1 MYSGLGSRTIPP
13 NAVMNGVDLKIQVD
27 PKIQV
32 GLKTQ
37 VDLKTEYVT
46 KWAGARSMLDA
57 HRVRLIKRYVVA
69 VCLLRSVGAGSG
81 YQQNPRRIRM
91 EKVQKWK
98 AAAGLVTGLAGLLA
112 LSGPALAADCPIKIG
127 GLAPLSAP
135 GSVTGGE
142 AMRVAML
149 LAERDI
155 NAAGG
160 VLGCDIE
167 VVIADTEGLP
177 EKARALMEKLITQD
191 GVVAVGGGYHSSV
204 GVAGKDIANDRGIP
218 VVFAETWN
226 DTITG
231 DKQKYI
237 FRIAPLSSW
246 ASGVIWKFAAQAP
259 GVKKVV
265 IVTENTDYGIP
276 AAAECEKG
284 LASKGI
290 SSTTFGVDIGTQ
302 DFAGIVERVKAE
314 NPDYLIVLL
323 TGEAGF
329 NYAQQAADAGVGPQD
344 MMFHANQSGLE
355 SKAFWENVPDGNL
368 SFMAR
373 IGVPETMYN
382 ESALKMANDYKE
394 QTGKTGVESY
404 ALEAYDS
411 IGVIAQAINEAGST
425 GGDAIVDALE
435 NISHEGTLGR
445 IYFPYGTKK
454 DPSADGKG
462 DEWWHQWPD
471 PAITM
476 VQYQKEGEA
485 SNTMTIVYPDVY
497 KTGDAIYVG
506 H

>member
-13 NAVMNGVDLKIQVD
+13 NAVMNGVDL
-27 PKIQV
+27 KIQV

>member
-1 MYSGLGSRTIPP
+1 M
-13 NAVMNGVDLKIQVD
+13 K
-27 PKIQV
+27 
-32 GLKTQ
+32 KT
-37 VDLKTEYVT
+37 
-46 KWAGARSMLDA
+46 ML
-57 HRVRLIKRYVVA
+57 
-69 VCLLRSVGAGSG
+69 
-81 YQQNPRRIRM
+81 
-91 EKVQKWK
+91 
-98 AAAGLVTGLAGLLA
+98 GLVLSFFGLIAISSQA
-112 LSGPALAADCPIKIG
+112 IAADCPIKIG

-177 EKARALMEKLITQD
+177 EKARAMMERLITQD
-191 GVVAVGGGYHSSV
+191 GVVAIGGGYHSSV
-204 GVAGKDIANDRGIP
+204 GVAGKDVANDRGVP

-265 IVTENTDYGIP
+265 IITENTDYGIP

-284 LASKGI
+284 LGSKGI
-290 SSTTFGVDIGTQ
+290 NSVTFGVDIGTQ

-314 NPDYLIVLL
+314 NPDYVIVLL
-323 TGEAGF
+323 TGEAGY
-329 NYAQQAADAGVGPQD
+329 NYTQQAADAGIGPQD
-344 MMFHANQSGLE
+344 MMFHANQAGLE
-355 SKAFWENVPDGNL
+355 SKAWWENVPDGNL
-368 SFMAR
+368 AFMAR
-373 IGVPETMYN
+373 VGVPETLYN
-382 ESALKMANDYKE
+382 DSALKMAADYKS
-394 QTGKTGVESY
+394 QTGKDGVESY

-411 IGVIAQAINEAGST
+411 IGVIAQDINEAGST
-425 GGDAIVDALE
+425 DGDAIVTALE

-445 IYFPYGTKK
+445 IYFPYGSQK
-454 DPSADGKG
+454 DPSEDGKG

-476 VQYQKEGEA
+476 VQYQTEGEP
-485 SNTMTIVYPDVY
+485 SNTMTIVYPNVY
-497 KTGDAIYVG
+497 KTGESIYVG
-506 H
+506 R

>member
-1 MYSGLGSRTIPP
+1 MLKTRSFFSGLILTAVLFLGS
-13 NAVMNGVDLKIQVD
+13 NLSF
-27 PKIQV
+27 
-32 GLKTQ
+32 
-37 VDLKTEYVT
+37 
-46 KWAGARSMLDA
+46 GAS
-57 HRVRLIKRYVVA
+57 
-69 VCLLRSVGAGSG
+69 
-81 YQQNPRRIRM
+81 
-91 EKVQKWK
+91 
-98 AAAGLVTGLAGLLA
+98 
-112 LSGPALAADCPIKIG
+112 CPIKIG

-142 AMRVAML
+142 AMRAAML
-149 LAERDI
+149 IAQRDI
-155 NAAGG
+155 NASGG

-177 EKARALMEKLITQD
+177 EKARALMERLITQD

-204 GVAGKDIANDRGIP
+204 GVAGKDVANDRGIP

-259 GVKKVV
+259 GVNKVV

-276 AAAECEKG
+276 AAKECETG
-284 LASKGI
+284 LASQDI
-290 SSTTFGVDIGTQ
+290 HSITYGVDIGTQ

-314 NPDYLIVLL
+314 DADYVIVLL
-323 TGEAGF
+323 TGEAGY
-329 NYAQQAADAGVGPQD
+329 NYTQQAADAGIGPQD
-344 MMFHANQSGLE
+344 MMFHANQAGLE
-355 SKAFWENVPDGNL
+355 SKAWWENVPDGNL

-373 IGVPETMYN
+373 VGVPETMYN
-382 ESALKMANDYKE
+382 DSALKMARDYKA

-425 GGDAIVDALE
+425 NGDAIVNALE

-462 DEWWHQWPD
+462 NEWWHQWPD

-476 VQYQKEGEA
+476 VQYQKEGEP

-497 KTGDAIYVG
+497 KTGDPIYVG
-506 H
+506 R

>member
-1 MYSGLGSRTIPP
+1 MKRIS
-13 NAVMNGVDLKIQVD
+13 V
-27 PKIQV
+27 PKILSV
-32 GLKTQ
+32 IAICFGGL
-37 VDLKTEYVT
+37 
-46 KWAGARSMLDA
+46 S
-57 HRVRLIKRYVVA
+57 A
-69 VCLLRSVGAGSG
+69 VSTA
-81 YQQNPRRIRM
+81 N
-91 EKVQKWK
+91 
-98 AAAGLVTGLAGLLA
+98 
-112 LSGPALAADCPIKIG
+112 AADCPIKLG

-142 AMRVAML
+142 AMRDAML

-160 VLGCDIE
+160 VLGCDVK

-191 GVVAVGGGYHSSV
+191 NVVAVGGGYHSSV

-246 ASGVIWKFAAQAP
+246 ASGVIWQFAAQAP
-259 GVKKVV
+259 GVKKVA

-284 LASKGI
+284 LGSKGI

-302 DFAGIVERVKAE
+302 DFSGIVERIKAE
-314 NPDYLIVLL
+314 KPDYTIVLL
-323 TGEAGF
+323 TGEAGY
-329 NYAQQAADAGVGPQD
+329 NYTQQAADAGIGPQD
-344 MMFHANQSGLE
+344 MMFHANQAGLE
-355 SKAFWENVPDGNL
+355 SKSWWENVPDGNL
-368 SFMAR
+368 AFMAR

-382 ESALKMANDYKE
+382 ARALKFATDYKAK
-394 QTGKTGVESY
+394 TGKTGVESY

-411 IGVIAQAINEAGST
+411 IGVLAQAINEAGST
-425 GGDAIVDALE
+425 NGDAIVSALE
-435 NISHEGTLGR
+435 NINHEGTLGN
-445 IYFPYGTKK
+445 IYFPYGSKK
-454 DPSADGKG
+454 DPAVDGKG

-476 VQYQKEGEA
+476 VQYQKEGE
-485 SNTMTIVYPDVY
+485 SSPGMTIVYPDVY
-497 KTGDAIYVG
+497 KTGDPIFVD
-506 H
+506 

>member
-1 MYSGLGSRTIPP
+1 
-13 NAVMNGVDLKIQVD
+13 
-27 PKIQV
+27 
-32 GLKTQ
+32 
-37 VDLKTEYVT
+37 
-46 KWAGARSMLDA
+46 
-57 HRVRLIKRYVVA
+57 
-69 VCLLRSVGAGSG
+69 
-81 YQQNPRRIRM
+81 M

-425 GGDAIVDALE
+425 NGDAIVDALE

>member
-1 MYSGLGSRTIPP
+1 
-13 NAVMNGVDLKIQVD
+13 
-27 PKIQV
+27 
-32 GLKTQ
+32 
-37 VDLKTEYVT
+37 
-46 KWAGARSMLDA
+46 
-57 HRVRLIKRYVVA
+57 
-69 VCLLRSVGAGSG
+69 
-81 YQQNPRRIRM
+81 M

-98 AAAGLVTGLAGLLA
+98 AAAGLVTGLASLLA

-160 VLGCDIE
+160 VLGCDID

-425 GGDAIVDALE
+425 NGDAIVEALE

-476 VQYQKEGEA
+476 VQYQKEGEP